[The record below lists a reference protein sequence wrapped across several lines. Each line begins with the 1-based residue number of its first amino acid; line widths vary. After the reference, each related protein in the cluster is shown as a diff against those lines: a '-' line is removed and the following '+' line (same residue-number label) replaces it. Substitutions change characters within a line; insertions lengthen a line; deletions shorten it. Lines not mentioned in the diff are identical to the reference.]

1 MKHNK
6 AIYFIVLLFIIMG
19 FLFINTANKYKVD
32 YCGTKDLYQ
41 NAKDYYKAGKK
52 VRLYFP
58 YIATDTDYSFYLDD
72 EPIRYTYD
80 NEKGFIIEFI
90 MPQHNVKLNCKTH
103 NSMEY
108 IPE

>member
-1 MKHNK
+1 MK
-6 AIYFIVLLFIIMG
+6 FILFLLLLFIFMG
-19 FLFINTANKYKVD
+19 FLFINTTNKYKVD

-58 YIATDTDYSFYLDD
+58 YIATDTDYSFYLDN

-80 NEKGFIIEFI
+80 NKKGFIIEFI
-90 MPQHNVKLNCKTH
+90 MPPHNVKLNCNNH